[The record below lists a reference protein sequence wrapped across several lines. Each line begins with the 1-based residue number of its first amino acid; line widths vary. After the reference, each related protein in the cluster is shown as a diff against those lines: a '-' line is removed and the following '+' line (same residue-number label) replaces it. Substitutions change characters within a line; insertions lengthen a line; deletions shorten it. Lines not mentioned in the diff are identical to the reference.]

1 METTSSVSACA
12 LWSDSQ
18 NARVNKAQIV
28 LEIVLLLQGTPVDD
42 FARQNLAV
50 DGDKAIVRCAVTATL
65 ATAEGQICKRSI
77 ITALRGYSY
86 RLTTLQLDV
95 LADLYVHALD
105 HLEPQAKVRVRQTVC
120 DPTSDETKVDP
131 SVAQTVCERLSLDF

>member
-1 METTSSVSACA
+1 M
-12 LWSDSQ
+12 
-18 NARVNKAQIV
+18 NKAQIV
-28 LEIVLLLQGTPVDD
+28 LEIVMLLQGTPVGD

-50 DGDKAIVRCAVTATL
+50 DGDKAVVRCAVTATL
-65 ATAEGQICKRSI
+65 ATAEGRICKRSI

-86 RLTTLQLDV
+86 RFTTLQLDV

-120 DPTSDETKVDP
+120 DPMSDEAKVDP
-131 SVAQTVCERLSLDF
+131 SVAQMVSERLSLDF